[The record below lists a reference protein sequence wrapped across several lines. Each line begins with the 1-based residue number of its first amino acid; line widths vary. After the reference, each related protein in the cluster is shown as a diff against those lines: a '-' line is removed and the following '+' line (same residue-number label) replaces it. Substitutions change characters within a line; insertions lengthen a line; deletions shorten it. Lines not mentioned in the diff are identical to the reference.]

1 MLIRF
6 CYCSTSFN
14 NSTVFTLQ
22 TVANNRITFQIFWNM
37 ISIRPDLKMNP
48 KILFK
53 PKPTHCC
60 HQSHDGLYSR
70 HKFDKTNDFTCI
82 LPTYVISFCF
92 SVATTS
98 KFKLNKVFPFSPLS
112 LKTFNQGI
120 KWYISKIP
128 YLQSQIFTLWLVFD
142 KKRFKICWWYNRLQ
156 YLKYRYKLGKI
167 KHNYIRWLSF

>member
-1 MLIRF
+1 MLERF

-22 TVANNRITFQIFWNM
+22 TAPKNPITFQIFWNM

-60 HQSHDGLYSR
+60 HHDGLYSR
-70 HKFDKTNDFTCI
+70 HKFDKTNDLTCI
-82 LPTYVISFCF
+82 FPTYFISFCF
-92 SVATTS
+92 SVETTS

-120 KWYISKIP
+120 KWYISKIL
-128 YLQSQIFTLWLVFD
+128 YLQSQIFTLWVVYN
-142 KKRFKICWWYNRLQ
+142 KKKVQNLLLIQ
-156 YLKYRYKLGKI
+156 
-167 KHNYIRWLSF
+167 

>member
-1 MLIRF
+1 
-6 CYCSTSFN
+6 
-14 NSTVFTLQ
+14 
-22 TVANNRITFQIFWNM
+22 
-37 ISIRPDLKMNP
+37 MNP

-92 SVATTS
+92 SVETTS

-128 YLQSQIFTLWLVFD
+128 YLQSQIFTL
-142 KKRFKICWWYNRLQ
+142 
-156 YLKYRYKLGKI
+156 
-167 KHNYIRWLSF
+167 